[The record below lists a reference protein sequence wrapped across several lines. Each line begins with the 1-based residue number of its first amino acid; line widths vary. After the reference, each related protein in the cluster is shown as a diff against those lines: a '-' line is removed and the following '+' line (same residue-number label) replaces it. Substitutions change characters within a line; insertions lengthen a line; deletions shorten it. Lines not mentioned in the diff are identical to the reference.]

1 MPALFDPD
9 GRYGR
14 WNMTGI
20 AVYAFGVL
28 IQMPFI
34 ATGFYTGALAD
45 ALGGVDISWIVGLIA
60 PALLYYLVARLKG
73 FDVPDEMILPPGPGV
88 AD

>member
-1 MPALFDPD
+1 MPRRPHIAEEVLALFDPD

-14 WNMTGI
+14 WNMTVI

-34 ATGFYTGALAD
+34 ATSF
-45 ALGGVDISWIVGLIA
+45 
-60 PALLYYLVARLKG
+60 
-73 FDVPDEMILPPGPGV
+73 
-88 AD
+88 